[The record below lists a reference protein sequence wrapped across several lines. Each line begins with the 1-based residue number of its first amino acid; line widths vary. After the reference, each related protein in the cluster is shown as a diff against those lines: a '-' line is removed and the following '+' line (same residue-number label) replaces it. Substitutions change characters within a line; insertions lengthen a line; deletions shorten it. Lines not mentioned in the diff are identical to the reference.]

1 VRYSFGKKFDDY
13 TKKFIRYGLKTL
25 SEDLGKIATIITARR
40 KQTMLSTV
48 NLTQRYGK
56 RVLFD
61 KINQTLDVGKRYGLI
76 GANGAG
82 KSTFM
87 KILAGEIEP
96 SEGEVQLQPGLKLG
110 MLSQN
115 QYAFEDFT
123 LKDAVLYGNK
133 KLYDAQKEKE
143 KLYMEGDFE
152 SDEVNN
158 RLAELEMICAD
169 EDPTYESDVKI
180 EKLLTTLGFPVEQ
193 HNDLMSSL
201 TGGDKFKI
209 LLAQVLFLKPDV
221 LLLQVLF
228 LKPDVLLLDE
238 PTNNL
243 DMETI
248 AWLEEELKRHE
259 GTLLVISH
267 DRHFLNGVVTHILD
281 LDFQTIREF
290 TGNYDEWY
298 IAANLMAK
306 QAEADRSKALKEKE
320 ELEKFIARFSANA
333 SKAKQATSRQKQLD
347 KLDVGEI
354 KLSSRRDPS
363 IMFRPHRD
371 IGNEVLEVNELS
383 KSYGDEKVFENISF
397 KVNKG
402 DKIAL
407 IGANGVG
414 KTTLLEI
421 LMGNLEPDSGSY
433 SWGQTI
439 TTSYFPQ
446 NTTDIVTGDVELP
459 QWIQGFDAKWHID
472 DIRKTLGRMLF
483 SGEEQKKKVD
493 ACSGGE
499 KHRVMMSKMMM
510 DSANFL
516 VMDEPNNHLDLEAIV
531 SLGEALHR
539 YEGGAI
545 VVSHDRELIDA
556 FANRIIKLNEDG
568 TMIDFEGNYEEF
580 VEKYGKH

>member
-1 VRYSFGKKFDDY
+1 
-13 TKKFIRYGLKTL
+13 
-25 SEDLGKIATIITARR
+25 
-40 KQTMLSTV
+40 MLSTV

-61 KINQTLDVGKRYGLI
+61 KINMTFDAGKRYGLI

-96 SEGEVQLQPGLKLG
+96 SDGEVQLQPGLKLG
-110 MLSQN
+110 MLGQN

-180 EKLLTTLGFPVEQ
+180 EKLLEALGFPAAQ

-221 LLLQVLF
+221 LLL
-228 LKPDVLLLDE
+228 DE

-243 DMETI
+243 DIETI
-248 AWLEEELKRHE
+248 SWLENELKRYE
-259 GTLLVISH
+259 GTIIVISH

-298 IAANLMAK
+298 IAANLIAK
-306 QAEADRSKALKEKE
+306 QAETDRAKGLKEKE

-347 KLDVGEI
+347 KLDVQEI

-363 IMFRPHRD
+363 IMFKPHRD
-371 IGNEVLEVNELS
+371 IGNEVLEVTDLS
-383 KSYGDEKVFENISF
+383 KSYDGEKVFENLSF

-407 IGANGVG
+407 IGSNGVG

-421 LMGNLEPDSGSY
+421 LMGKIEADSGKFN
-433 SWGQTI
+433 WGQTVA
-439 TTSYFPQ
+439 TSYFPQ
-446 NTTDIVTGDVELP
+446 NTTDIVTGDEELP
-459 QWIQGFDAKWHID
+459 QWIQGFDPKWHID

-493 ACSGGE
+493 SCSGGE
-499 KHRVMMSKMMM
+499 KHRVMLSKMMM
-510 DSANFL
+510 DAANFL
-516 VMDEPNNHLDLEAIV
+516 VLDEPDNHLDLEAIV
-531 SLGEALHR
+531 ALGEALHN
-539 YEGGAI
+539 YKGGVI
-545 VVSHDRELIDA
+545 CVTHDRELIDA

-568 TMIDFEGNYEEF
+568 TMIDFEGDYEAF
-580 VEKYGKH
+580 VEQYGH

>member
-1 VRYSFGKKFDDY
+1 
-13 TKKFIRYGLKTL
+13 
-25 SEDLGKIATIITARR
+25 
-40 KQTMLSTV
+40 MLSTV

-61 KINQTLDVGKRYGLI
+61 KISITLDQGKRYGLI

-87 KILAGEIEP
+87 KILAGELEP
-96 SEGEVQLQPGLKLG
+96 TDGEVQIQPGAKLG

-152 SDEVNN
+152 DDAVNN

-169 EDPTYESDVKI
+169 EDPTYESEVKI
-180 EKLLTTLGFPVEQ
+180 EKLLEALGFPASQ
-193 HNDLMSSL
+193 HDDLMSSL

-209 LLAQVLFLKPDV
+209 LLAQVLFLKPDI
-221 LLLQVLF
+221 
-228 LKPDVLLLDE
+228 LLLDE

-243 DMETI
+243 DIETI
-248 AWLEEELKRHE
+248 GWLENELKRHE
-259 GTLLVISH
+259 GVLVVISH

-281 LDFQTIREF
+281 LDFSKIREF
-290 TGNYDEWY
+290 TGNYDDWY

-347 KLDVGEI
+347 KLNVEDI
-354 KLSSRRDPS
+354 QLSSRRDPS

-371 IGNEVLEVNELS
+371 IGNEVLEISDLG
-383 KSYGDEKVFENISF
+383 KSYEEKKALEHITF
-397 KVNKG
+397 KVEKG

-407 IGANGVG
+407 IGTNGVG

-421 LMGNLEPDSGSY
+421 LMEKIPADEGSFK
-433 SWGQTI
+433 WGQTI
-439 TTSYFPQ
+439 TCSYFPQ
-446 NTTDIVTGDVELP
+446 NTTDIVTGDMKLYDWLQSHDP
-459 QWIQGFDAKWHID
+459 KWHID
-472 DIRKTLGRMLF
+472 ELRKVLGRMLF
-483 SGEEQKKKVD
+483 SGEEQEKVVD

-499 KHRVMMSKMMM
+499 KHRIMLSKMMM
-510 DSANFL
+510 DAANFL
-516 VMDEPNNHLDLEAIV
+516 ILDEPDNHLDLEAIV
-531 SLGEALHR
+531 ALGEALHR
-539 YEGGAI
+539 YQGGVI
-545 VVSHDRELIDA
+545 CVTHDRELIDA
-556 FANRIIKLNEDG
+556 FANRIIKFNEDG
-568 TMIDFEGNYEEF
+568 NMIDFEGNYETF
-580 VEKYGKH
+580 VEHHGH

>member
-1 VRYSFGKKFDDY
+1 
-13 TKKFIRYGLKTL
+13 
-25 SEDLGKIATIITARR
+25 
-40 KQTMLSTV
+40 MLSTV

-61 KINQTLDVGKRYGLI
+61 KINITLDVGKRYGLI

-82 KSTFM
+82 KSTFL
-87 KILAGEIEP
+87 KILSGEIEP
-96 SEGEVQLQPGLKLG
+96 TDGEVQIQPGLRLG
-110 MLSQN
+110 VLGQN
-115 QYAFEDFT
+115 QYAFENFT

-152 SDEVNN
+152 NDAVNN

-169 EDPTYESDVKI
+169 EDPTYESDVHI
-180 EKLLTTLGFPVEQ
+180 EKLLEALGFPASQ
-193 HNDLMSSL
+193 HDDLMSSI

-209 LLAQVLFLKPDV
+209 LLAQVLFLKPDI
-221 LLLQVLF
+221 
-228 LKPDVLLLDE
+228 LLLDE

-243 DMETI
+243 DIETI
-248 AWLEEELKRHE
+248 GWLEEELKRHE
-259 GTLLVISH
+259 GTMVVISH

-281 LDFQTIREF
+281 LDFQNIREF
-290 TGNYDEWY
+290 TGNYDDWY
-298 IAANLMAK
+298 IAANLIAK
-306 QAEADRSKALKEKE
+306 QAETDRNKAMKEKE

-347 KLDVGEI
+347 KLDIQEI
-354 KLSSRRDPS
+354 KLSSRRDPF
-363 IMFRPHRD
+363 IMFKPHRD
-371 IGNEVLEVNELS
+371 IGNEVLEVADIS
-383 KSYGDEKVFENISF
+383 KSYDDEKVLENISF

-402 DKIAL
+402 DRIAL
-407 IGANGVG
+407 IGSNGAG

-421 LMGNLEPDSGSY
+421 LMGKLDADSGSY
-433 SWGQTI
+433 NWGQTI
-439 TTSYFPQ
+439 STSYFPQ
-446 NTTDIVTGDVELP
+446 NTTDIVTGDIELP
-459 QWIQGFDAKWHID
+459 QWIQGFDPKWHID
-472 DIRKTLGRMLF
+472 EIRKTLGRMLF

-499 KHRVMMSKMMM
+499 KHRVMLSKMMM

-531 SLGEALHR
+531 ALGEALHS
-539 YEGGAI
+539 YQGGVI
-545 VVSHDRELIDA
+545 CVTHDRELIDA

-568 TMIDFEGNYEEF
+568 TMIDFEGDYEAF
-580 VEKYGKH
+580 VEQYGH